1 MDKFRKAKID
11 QKAENERAE
20 VFADVMDMIARE
32 RSVKHCMGNKKLIY
46 TKSLWHAQKLV
57 ETQLDQ
63 EYSDLMTNTPI
74 EEITIFRNGALI
86 LYTYWGNAKKLDPK
100 LIKLLSYPERFET
113 FNDYIKEL
121 VCLAELERV
130 IKILGEHEYQ

>member
-1 MDKFRKAKID
+1 MDKFRKAKIN

-32 RSVKHCMGNKKLIY
+32 RSVKHCMGNEKLIS

-63 EYSDLMTNTPI
+63 EYSSLMINTPI
-74 EEITIFRNGALI
+74 GEITIFRNGALI
-86 LYTYWGNAKKLDPK
+86 LYTYWRNAKKTRAK
-100 LIKLLSYPERFET
+100 TNQVAISSG
-113 FNDYIKEL
+113 
-121 VCLAELERV
+121 
-130 IKILGEHEYQ
+130 KI